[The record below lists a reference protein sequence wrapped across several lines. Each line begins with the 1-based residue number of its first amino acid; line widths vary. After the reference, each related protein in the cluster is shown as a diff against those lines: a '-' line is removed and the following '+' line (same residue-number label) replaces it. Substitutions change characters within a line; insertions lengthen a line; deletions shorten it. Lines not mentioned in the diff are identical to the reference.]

1 MKMIALV
8 LLILL
13 VWLQYKIWLQ
23 DGGIPEVLQLEDEV
37 VDLQDD
43 VTALKERNAS
53 LDAEVKDLK
62 KGLDAIEERARNEMG
77 MIREGETYYQV
88 VDRRDDNQAQDQ
100 PQIQILDKDDQPEK
114 QAAEK
119 TSTQASGSN
128 ESRGGDEVETQ
139 IDTQVDTQVDTQIDI
154 KDNLIKR

>member
-43 VTALKERNAS
+43 VSALKERNAS

-100 PQIQILDKDDQPEK
+100 PQKQSLILDKDDQPEK
-114 QAAEK
+114 QATEK
-119 TSTQASGSN
+119 NSTQATGSN
-128 ESRGGDEVETQ
+128 ESRGGDEV
-139 IDTQVDTQVDTQIDI
+139 DTRIESQIDI

>member
-1 MKMIALV
+1 MKIIVIV
-8 LLILL
+8 LLFLL
-13 VWLQYKIWLQ
+13 IWLQYKIWLQ

-43 VTALKERNAS
+43 VSALKERNAS

-88 VDRRDDNQAQDQ
+88 VDRRDNDQAQDQ
-100 PQIQILDKDDQPEK
+100 PQKQSLNKDDQPEK
-114 QAAEK
+114 PEKQAAENN
-119 TSTQASGSN
+119 STQASGSN

-139 IDTQVDTQVDTQIDI
+139 IDTQIDI
-154 KDNLIKR
+154 GDNLIKR